1 MKSLSGK
8 KEKFWEA
15 NSMSRSTTTLLL
27 ALTISAASASIGL
40 IWGPDLETG
49 LAFDRLEYYLAL
61 GYWSI
66 CPLFIYLTASL
77 SLASAERDAT
87 YYRAVA
93 GFVALGNYIS
103 VTIYF
108 FKYPFF
114 SQGLNIFWT
123 LTLLQLAAMAVLL
136 GFAFMS
142 TSIAREQ
149 TSLQTM
155 TSSRKLLVQQQ
166 LNEFASFL
174 RKKTNYA
181 TKAEHVINLIHEEI
195 RLLPSFMTDSQ
206 FATVT
211 RKFDAY
217 VKSEMENFVDFE
229 QSELSAAKK
238 LDELDVRT
246 KSFLQNLQ
254 SLA

>member
-1 MKSLSGK
+1 MK
-8 KEKFWEA
+8 
-15 NSMSRSTTTLLL
+15 RSTTTLLL
-27 ALTISAASASIGL
+27 ALVIAAASVSIGL

-49 LAFDRLEYYLAL
+49 LASDRLKYYSAL

-66 CPLFIYLTASL
+66 CPLFIYLTANL

-93 GFVALGNYIS
+93 GFVALGNYVS

-114 SQGLNIFWT
+114 FQGLGTFWT
-123 LTLLQLAAMAVLL
+123 LSLLQLTAMTVLL
-136 GFAFMS
+136 GFAFIT

-149 TSLQTM
+149 TSVQTM
-155 TSSRKLLVQQQ
+155 TSSRKLLIQQQ
-166 LNEFASFL
+166 LNDFASFL
-174 RKKTNYA
+174 RKKTNHA
-181 TKAEHVINLIHEEI
+181 TKAEHVINQIHEET

-206 FATVT
+206 FTTVT
-211 RKFDAY
+211 KKFDAY

-229 QSELSAAKK
+229 LSELSAAKK
-238 LDELDVRT
+238 LDDLSTRT
-246 KSFLQNLQ
+246 KVFLQNLQ
-254 SLA
+254 SLT